1 MAGDTGEKELDFI
14 VLPSLS
20 APQSLPACGEQ
31 VSHQSRPSG
40 EAAAFRHSWVGALN
54 SRV

>member
-1 MAGDTGEKELDFI
+1 MAGDTGEKDLDFI

-20 APQSLPACGEQ
+20 APQALPACGEQ
-31 VSHQSRPSG
+31 VSHRSRPAG
-40 EAAAFRHSWVGALN
+40 EAAAFRPSWVGALN